1 MTKQQLESIVRNV
14 VRQEL
19 SSLIKNPKFIKLIT
33 SSILQETL
41 KNNQRQEV
49 APQRQVKKRPASMA
63 NDILSDVNY
72 ASQNNYQT
80 ERKKPSGKIREILK
94 QKVQR
99 DDLSLESDFWGD
111 EFSAPQR
118 QQVEVPE
125 YIKNNPLMAQT
136 AKEMMYQAKVQ
147 QNTHVDDRMIL
158 GQLTSGMNFEQPV
171 TDDYRAID
179 SSVQNAQVLGES
191 RDQGS
196 AFGQLSSMY
205 NDQYS
210 EVMNG
215 PSVMDLSENAKRKF
229 SFLNRDYGELI

>member
-118 QQVEVPE
+118 QQV
-125 YIKNNPLMAQT
+125 
-136 AKEMMYQAKVQ
+136 
-147 QNTHVDDRMIL
+147 
-158 GQLTSGMNFEQPV
+158 S
-171 TDDYRAID
+171 
-179 SSVQNAQVLGES
+179 
-191 RDQGS
+191 
-196 AFGQLSSMY
+196 
-205 NDQYS
+205 
-210 EVMNG
+210 
-215 PSVMDLSENAKRKF
+215 
-229 SFLNRDYGELI
+229 

>member
-147 QNTHVDDRMIL
+147 QNTPVDDRMIL
-158 GQLTSGMNFEQPV
+158 
-171 TDDYRAID
+171 R
-179 SSVQNAQVLGES
+179 
-191 RDQGS
+191 
-196 AFGQLSSMY
+196 LS
-205 NDQYS
+205 
-210 EVMNG
+210 
-215 PSVMDLSENAKRKF
+215 
-229 SFLNRDYGELI
+229 